1 MWWRDKGL
9 GGRTLLAA
17 RGSISVLLLATGVWL
32 AACAAPVQLK
42 GTDLGKD
49 PAPDFQLTDQNG
61 NAVSLSGLKGKVVV
75 LTFLYTRCP
84 DECPLTAEHL
94 RAAGQQLGTA
104 MSQVTFVAVSVDPQ
118 NDTPDAVKA
127 FNQAHGVSSLIYLL
141 GTPAQLQ
148 PVWAAYYV
156 AAQPDPLH
164 PSLVSH
170 STRVVVID
178 KAGKQRVNMDS
189 DFDPSDLVYNVQA
202 LLKE

>member
-1 MWWRDKGL
+1 MRWRDNELWGKT
-9 GGRTLLAA
+9 RVAA
-17 RGSISVLLLATGVWL
+17 RGSISVALLATGMWL

-61 NAVSLSGLKGKVVV
+61 NLVTLSGLRDKVVV

-84 DECPLTAEHL
+84 DVCPLTAEHL

-104 MSQVTFVAVSVDPQ
+104 MNEVAFVAVSVDPQ

-127 FNQAHGVSSLIYLL
+127 FNQEHGVSNLIYLM

-164 PSLVSH
+164 PNLVSH

-178 KAGKQRVNMDS
+178 KAGRQRVNMDS
-189 DFDPSDLVYNVQA
+189 DFAPPDLLYNVKA
-202 LLKE
+202 LLNE